1 MTHCVLRKAS
11 WIKLKSF
18 ASTIVCQLKKSIFFD
33 FPIRL
38 ADQSLLSA
46 LGVSLISTFIIKVTP
61 EKACNYHNEA
71 KSVLFLK
78 HDIA

>member
-1 MTHCVLRKAS
+1 VS
-11 WIKLKSF
+11 PE
-18 ASTIVCQLKKSIFFD
+18 KKHFFD

-38 ADQSLLSA
+38 ADHRLLSA
-46 LGVSLISTFIIKVTP
+46 LGVSLIPTFIIKVTP